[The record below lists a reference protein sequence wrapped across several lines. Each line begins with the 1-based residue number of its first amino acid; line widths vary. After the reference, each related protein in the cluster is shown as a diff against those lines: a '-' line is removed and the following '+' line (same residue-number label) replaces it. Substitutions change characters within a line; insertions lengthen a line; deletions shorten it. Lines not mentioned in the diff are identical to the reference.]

1 MQLPRFHR
9 LRSAY
14 YHLEGQI
21 CSACGDAQFPPSPV
35 CSACRSRDLEGHR
48 FSGRGTVF
56 SYSEAAQAPE
66 GFAPPHVMALVK
78 LEEGPV
84 VAAQLTDVEPED
96 IEIGMA
102 VEMVT
107 RRIRELSPRGYLVYG
122 YKFRPPL
129 GPGASVTES

>member
-14 YHLEGQI
+14 YRLEGQL
-21 CSACGDAQFPPSPV
+21 CSVCGAVQFPPRTS
-35 CSACRSRDLEGHR
+35 CSACRAGGLERHR
-48 FSGRGTVF
+48 LSGRGSVF

-66 GFAPPHVMALVK
+66 GFAPPYLMALVK

-84 VAAQLTDVEPED
+84 IAAQLTDVEPEE

-107 RRIRELSPRGYLVYG
+107 RRIREMSPQGYLVYG
-122 YKFRPPL
+122 YKFRPRIEL
-129 GPGASVTES
+129 EAEG